1 VIALLGKCDTG
12 PLSLAMQRAA
22 ANPRASGV
30 LSSIGPRPAFRAIGI
45 ALKEHKEIVMIRK
58 ARVLELVAAAAVL
71 NGAIVLPAAAAEPVG
86 TDNSAANL
94 QPADSST
101 STAAASDSDDRRV
114 TAQIREALLADKS
127 ISVLAQHVQIATNQ
141 DAVIL
146 RGAVRSNELD
156 RIEALAGQYAGSRQ
170 IDNQLTVAKQ

>member
-1 VIALLGKCDTG
+1 
-12 PLSLAMQRAA
+12 M
-22 ANPRASGV
+22 
-30 LSSIGPRPAFRAIGI
+30 F
-45 ALKEHKEIVMIRK
+45 RK
-58 ARVLELVAAAAVL
+58 ARVFKLVVAATLLHAAI
-71 NGAIVLPAAAAEPVG
+71 ALPAAAAEPVG

-101 STAAASDSDDRRV
+101 PTAAASDSDDRRV

-141 DAVIL
+141 VAVVL

-156 RIEALAGQYAGSRQ
+156 RIEALAGKYAGSRQ
-170 IDNQLTVAKQ
+170 IDNQLTVADH